1 MKNSIKNPILD
12 YLFIEKY
19 IDDMHYY
26 VFELKFEKPLKQTRN
41 NEKIISSTVNK
52 KVYSRFSALGFFTGL
67 EELMEQNLM
76 LLDREQ
82 IFNIFKHMRDTVKIK
97 EFDLSDF
104 DEVES
109 AVAFFGTRNEKR
121 WISLLEV
128 EFKRHADF
136 LYRKSGKIIIYSPQT
151 SPGEARKEAIKSYT
165 HLGVNEKGKLCH
177 PLIDQRY
184 KT

>member
-19 IDDMHYY
+19 VDDMHYY
-26 VFELKFEKPLKQTRN
+26 VFELRFEKPLKQTRN
-41 NEKIISSTVNK
+41 DEKIISSTVNK
-52 KVYSRFSALGFFTGL
+52 KVYSRFSALSFFTGL

-82 IFNIFKHMRDTVKIK
+82 IFQIFNHMKERVKLQP
-97 EFDLSDF
+97 FDLKDF

-109 AVAFFGTRNEKR
+109 ATAFFGTRREKR
-121 WISLLEV
+121 WVSLLEV

-136 LYRKSGKIIIYSPQT
+136 LYRKIGKIITYSPQT
-151 SPGEARKEAIKSYT
+151 SPGGPRKETVKAYT
-165 HLGVNEKGKLCH
+165 YQGVNEKGKLCK